1 MSKPAYTKKARAKL
15 AMGESPLDALL
26 GGTAREPAQAAT
38 KASRRGLE
46 VAEPSPKRAPAAKPK
61 KVRATFH
68 LPAALFEKARDA
80 VVSLSGPPE
89 RLTMARLAEDALRH
103 ELERLKRKH
112 NEGEDFPTREGP
124 VRTGRPV
131 GS

>member
-1 MSKPAYTKKARAKL
+1 MIH
-15 AMGESPLDALL
+15 
-26 GGTAREPAQAAT
+26 
-38 KASRRGLE
+38 
-46 VAEPSPKRAPAAKPK
+46 
-61 KVRATFH
+61 F
-68 LPAALFEKARDA
+68 
-80 VVSLSGPPE
+80 SGPPE
-89 RLTMARLAEDALRH
+89 RLTMAKLAEDALRH

>member
-1 MSKPAYTKKARAKL
+1 MSNTKKAPARR
-15 AMGESPLDALL
+15 AMGGDPLDALM
-26 GGTAREPAQAAT
+26 GGPAREPAQAAT

-46 VAEPSPKRAPAAKPK
+46 VAAPSPKREAAGKTK

-68 LPAALFEKARDA
+68 LPADLFEKARDA

-112 NEGEDFPTREGP
+112 NEGEDFPTRSGP